1 MSINAENKGVEKF
14 SKIIYN
20 VNMMEKDLKQIIAEN
35 LAAYRKINNLTQA
48 ELAEKINYSDKSISK
63 WERGDGLPDIQILS
77 TLANL
82 YGVKVD
88 DFLSKQKPKRKIPA
102 KSKRILIPLM
112 SAGLVWLVTSFIFFI
127 LRVTVPDFDKAWLGF
142 IYAIPMTA
150 LVYVVF
156 MELWGNTLMKFLSVT
171 IMIWGIAVSIFL
183 SFSYAPNMYLIYVVA
198 MILQVL
204 AIFWYLL
211 RHNIK
216 HKK

>member
-1 MSINAENKGVEKF
+1 
-14 SKIIYN
+14 
-20 VNMMEKDLKQIIAEN
+20 MMEKDLKETIAEN

-63 WERGDGLPDIQILS
+63 WERGEGLPDIQILS

-88 DFLSKQKPKRKIPA
+88 DFLSKHKPKKKIPT

-112 SAGLVWLVTSFIFFI
+112 SAGLVWLVAATVFFLLKVI
-127 LRVTVPDFDKAWLGF
+127 VPDFKSAWLGF
-142 IYAIPMTA
+142 IYAIPATA
-150 LVYVVF
+150 LVYVIF
-156 MELWGNTLMKFLSVT
+156 TELWGNTLSKFLSVT
-171 IMIWGIAVSIFL
+171 VMIWGIALSIHL
-183 SFSYAPNMYLIYVVA
+183 SFLTQNMYLIYVVA
-198 MILQVL
+198 MILEVL